1 MKTSIRNLILAGVT
15 GVSLAAASVAL
26 AGPGAGC
33 NNGDGPGFS
42 KSESGMMGHRHKHG
56 ARHGRGGQRGDFS
69 PEERAAQ
76 HLDKLKTSLKLQAD
90 QEKSWSTLAS
100 TVEAQAKRM
109 GELRKERTE
118 APRTAPE
125 RLEMASKFTQ
135 ERARNLEEMSKA
147 MKGLYDT
154 LTPEQRAVLDNSR
167 GRWMRG

>member
-1 MKTSIRNLILAGVT
+1 MKTPIRNLILAGIT

-33 NNGDGPGFS
+33 DNGDGPGFS
-42 KSESGMMGHRHKHG
+42 KSESGMMGRGHG
-56 ARHGRGGQRGDFS
+56 ARHERGGQRGDFS
-69 PEERAAQ
+69 PEERATR

-90 QEKSWSTLAS
+90 QEKSWNTLAS

-109 GELRKERTE
+109 GELRKERTQ
-118 APRTAPE
+118 APKTAPE

-154 LTPEQRAVLDNSR
+154 LTPEQRSVLDNSR
-167 GRWMRG
+167 GPWMRG

>member
-33 NNGDGPGFS
+33 NGDGPGFS
-42 KSESGMMGHRHKHG
+42 KSESGMIGHGHKHG

-90 QEKSWSTLAS
+90 QEKSWNTLAS

-118 APRTAPE
+118 APRNAPE
-125 RLEMASKFTQ
+125 RLEMASKFTPSLATVN
-135 ERARNLEEMSKA
+135 RKNRPISGIPKF
-147 MKGLYDT
+147 G
-154 LTPEQRAVLDNSR
+154 VFS
-167 GRWMRG
+167 G

>member
-1 MKTSIRNLILAGVT
+1 MKTPIRNLILAGVA
-15 GVSLAAASVAL
+15 GVSIAAASL
-26 AGPGAGC
+26 AIAGGPGAGC
-33 NNGDGPGFS
+33 NGGPGFS
-42 KSESGMMGHRHKHG
+42 KFESGMMMGHGHG
-56 ARHGRGGQRGDFS
+56 PRHGRGGPRGDFS

-76 HLDKLKTSLKLQAD
+76 NLDQLKSTLKLQAD
-90 QEKSWSTLAS
+90 QEKSWNALAS

-118 APRTAPE
+118 APKTAPE

-154 LTPEQRAVLDNSR
+154 LTPEQRTVLDRSR
-167 GRWMRG
+167 GPWMRG

>member
-1 MKTSIRNLILAGVT
+1 MKTPIRNLILAGIT

-33 NNGDGPGFS
+33 DNGGGPGFS
-42 KSESGMMGHRHKHG
+42 KSESGMMMGRGHG

-90 QEKSWSTLAS
+90 QEKSWNALAS

-118 APRTAPE
+118 APKTAPE